1 MPVSTSASDRRGTGR
16 QATHHCAA
24 TFPIFARYQPGGMSM
39 TAHIPVDRIFQATE
53 AKINEVVSVWN
64 LQAKLG
70 EGPVWSETE
79 SAFYFVDILSCA
91 LHRYRPSDGMRS
103 TWHVQRRPTF
113 LVPTQDGALI
123 CGMEDGLYLFDPET
137 GRTHPFIPVEQHHS
151 RTRLNDAHVDRS
163 GRLWFGTMDD
173 KEELPIGSLYSMEG
187 GDVALR
193 RHHSGYTISNGPVM
207 SPDSQT
213 LYHCESA
220 QGVIYAFDVTS
231 NGDLAD
237 QRIFAEVSNGAPDG
251 LAMDSAGT
259 LWVGV
264 WGGHRLER
272 FAPDGTRLA
281 PIPVPASNVTK
292 AAFGGDDLRTVF
304 ITTARKGL
312 SAAELE
318 AEPLN
323 GAVFCLRTET
333 PGMPQGLM
341 MLPG

>member
-1 MPVSTSASDRRGTGR
+1 
-16 QATHHCAA
+16 
-24 TFPIFARYQPGGMSM
+24 M
-39 TAHIPVDRIFQATE
+39 TPHIPVDRVFRAAESKTDE
-53 AKINEVVSVWN
+53 AVSVWN

-70 EGPVWSETE
+70 EGPVWSEAD

-103 TWHVQRRPTF
+103 TWHVKRRPTF
-113 LVPTQDGALI
+113 LVPTQDGGLI

-137 GRTHPFIPVEQHHS
+137 GRIHPFMPVEQTHS

-193 RHHSGYTISNGPVM
+193 RHHSGYTISNGPVVA
-207 SPDSQT
+207 PDGRT

-231 NGDLAD
+231 TGTLTG
-237 QRIFAEVSNGAPDG
+237 QRIFAEISNGAPDG
-251 LAMDSAGT
+251 LTMDSAGT
-259 LWVGV
+259 LWVGI

-272 FAPDGTRLA
+272 FSPEGVRLA
-281 PIPVPASNVTK
+281 PIPLPASNVTK
-292 AAFGGDDLRTVF
+292 AAFGGDDLRMVF

-323 GAVFCLRTET
+323 GAMFCLRTET